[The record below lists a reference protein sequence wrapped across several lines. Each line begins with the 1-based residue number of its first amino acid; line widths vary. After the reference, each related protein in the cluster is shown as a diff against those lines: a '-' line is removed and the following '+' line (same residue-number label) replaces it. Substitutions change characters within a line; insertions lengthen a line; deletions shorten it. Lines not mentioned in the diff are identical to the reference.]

1 MVALDPKVPE
11 SRVLGLIAA
20 YERDA
25 SLAAQFPVR
34 LVNGKVVPAIN
45 LTCSCC
51 GRRLP
56 EDAVHGRVF
65 QSLPH
70 VVTVEANGLCEPCNR
85 LTHLDCRFRASDD
98 LTTIEWLGSG
108 GRWMAREYRPPTWF
122 EALVERVQRM
132 LGGVA
137 PTPRP

>member
-1 MVALDPKVPE
+1 VIAFEPTVPE

-25 SLAAQFPVR
+25 PLAAQFPVR
-34 LVNGKVVPAIN
+34 LVNGRELPAIHLN
-45 LTCSCC
+45 CSCC

-56 EDAVHGRVF
+56 DDTVHGRLI

-85 LTHLDCRFRASDD
+85 LTHLDCRVRANDD
-98 LTTIEWLGSG
+98 QTLIEWLGSN
-108 GRWMAREYRPPTWF
+108 GRWMAREYRPPSWF
-122 EALVERVQRM
+122 ESAAARVQRM
-132 LGGVA
+132 LARVA
-137 PTPRP
+137 STPRP